1 MPMKPLPPA
10 LARTLAAAQWPQA
23 RAHVLTAGFIPWR
36 NLRRPPQAL
45 STRARPISM
54 AAVAPQIR
62 WVSCGQTQ

>member
-1 MPMKPLPPA
+1 MPVKPLPLA
-10 LARTLAAAQWPQA
+10 LARSLAAAHWPQA

-36 NLRRPPQAL
+36 NPKRRPQPL

>member
-36 NLRRPPQAL
+36 NLRRPSQPL

-62 WVSCGQTQ
+62 CSSCGQTQ

>member
-1 MPMKPLPPA
+1 MKPLPPA

-36 NLRRPPQAL
+36 NLRRPPQPL